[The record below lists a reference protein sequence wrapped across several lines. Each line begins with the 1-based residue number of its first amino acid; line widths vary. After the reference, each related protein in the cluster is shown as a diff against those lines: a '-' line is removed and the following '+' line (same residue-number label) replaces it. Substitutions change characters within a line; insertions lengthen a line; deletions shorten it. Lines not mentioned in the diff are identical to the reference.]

1 MAIMQLNRERMHRDE
16 MTGIAN
22 GTNVRL
28 QVLLA
33 ARRDLPGEA
42 MEALRKNKDVGVRS
56 TLARNTDNV
65 GIHRKIAEE
74 ELSNYNNSNE
84 RGEKD
89 GSALVLMNL
98 ALNSNLGAGLR
109 KEMTG
114 ATYPIGVRW
123 TLAGVEDADLQFCL
137 LRDEEWSVSNR
148 VARESRIREVQLEI
162 AKSADVSLLL
172 SLSFNSHM
180 APEVFKI
187 LSTHSNFHV
196 RRSTLGNLQAA
207 EYYAESSSND

>member
-1 MAIMQLNRERMHRDE
+1 MLDYMAIMQLNRERMHRDE

-74 ELSNYNNSNE
+74 ELSNYNNSNV

-89 GSALVLMNL
+89 GSASVLMNL
-98 ALNSNLGAGLR
+98 ALNSNLGAGLT
-109 KEMTG
+109 K
-114 ATYPIGVRW
+114 
-123 TLAGVEDADLQFCL
+123 
-137 LRDEEWSVSNR
+137 
-148 VARESRIREVQLEI
+148 
-162 AKSADVSLLL
+162 
-172 SLSFNSHM
+172 
-180 APEVFKI
+180 
-187 LSTHSNFHV
+187 
-196 RRSTLGNLQAA
+196 
-207 EYYAESSSND
+207 